1 MEGPIHVAS
10 TAATDRAWHAR
21 YVKLDD
27 ISAQLF
33 CYRDHTIAET
43 KWALPLHGADVST
56 PLPGAPTHGIAMDAM
71 PYCILLHLSTGDVVC
86 LGVADLAAKKA
97 WSAKLLHVASHG
109 PRQHATFAK
118 QESDDFT
125 FAARVADVRVDAG
138 YAEYK
143 VQCACR
149 FFNVA
154 YARHL
159 SIEWVVWHRFAH
171 FAALDNVLRTELPKQ
186 MAGIPFLHQKRDVL
200 RTLLGHALEDAFL
213 AQRRTALDTYL
224 CKVVE
229 IRDAVAFLT
238 PTCNAALKVSTIND
252 KVATTIILLG
262 LFEFETHCSHED
274 VVLTKKEARA
284 RTPRQDKPKAPTKPK
299 LRATSRA
306 LKTDAVSSVTTPTT
320 SKKKHKDKKKADAPR
335 TPEGIEPPP
344 PPPTCDK
351 PQLAAPVVSVP
362 PARANLLAQIQQG
375 TKLRSVR

>member
-1 MEGPIHVAS
+1 MEGQVHVAS
-10 TAATDRAWHAR
+10 TASTDRAWHTR
-21 YVKLDD
+21 YIKLDD

-33 CYRDHTIAET
+33 CYRDRTIAET

-56 PLPGAPTHGIAMDAM
+56 PLPGAPTHGIDTDAM
-71 PYCILLHLSTGDVVC
+71 PYCILLHLSNGDVVC
-86 LGVADLAAKKA
+86 LGFADDGAKKA
-97 WSAKLLHVASHG
+97 WSAKLLQVASHG

-118 QESDDFT
+118 QETDDFS

-171 FAALDNVLRTELPKQ
+171 FASLDSVLRTALP
-186 MAGIPFLHQKRDVL
+186 MSGIPFPQQKRDAL
-200 RTLLGHALEDAFL
+200 RTLLGHALDDAFL

-238 PTCNAALKVSTIND
+238 PTGNAALK
-252 KVATTIILLG
+252 G
-262 LFEFETHCSHED
+262 FFEFDAHCSHED
-274 VVLTKKEARA
+274 VVLTKKEART
-284 RTPRQDKPKAPTKPK
+284 RTPSQEKTKSPTKPK
-299 LRATSRA
+299 AKATPAPSTP
-306 LKTDAVSSVTTPTT
+306 KTDAVSAVTKPMTT
-320 SKKKHKDKKKADAPR
+320 KKKPKDKKKAEGPRAP
-335 TPEGIEPPP
+335 EVIEPPP
-344 PPPTCDK
+344 PPPPTCSK
-351 PQLAAPVVSVP
+351 SQPAAPPVVSAP

-375 TKLRSVR
+375 TNLRRVT